1 MANSSS
7 KDLRYRFG
15 TFELDP
21 IEGRLAKAGVRVK
34 LQDLPLRLLIML
46 VERPGE
52 VVTREEVRQRLW
64 PENTFV
70 EFDNSLGVAVRKVR
84 ESLGDDA
91 DAPRYLETIPRRGYR
106 FIAPVLTDTPVLDP
120 ATVPAALP
128 EERLPENS
136 GQQRSSSKWPLAAG
150 IALVAVAL
158 LGAGAW
164 LWRDRINA
172 RIPERAALVVGE
184 FSNTTGEALFDG
196 SLRRAA
202 VVQLGQSPY
211 LSILPDEKLGQILQ
225 SLGRSPDESL
235 SPALAREVCQRAHA
249 AALITGSIQSAGGAY
264 LLSMEA
270 NRCSDESSL
279 AHETLSVANQQQV
292 LPKLGEMVDGF
303 RRRLGE
309 SRESLQKYNVPVE
322 QATTSSLEALKAYQL
337 GLELRSHAKNVE
349 SRPAFKTAIA
359 LDPNFAIAYAQLG
372 SAYSNEG
379 DTKEGEKYFRK
390 AFELRAR
397 ATEPER
403 LYIAGRYFDIVTG
416 ELEKGSE
423 TYKLW
428 AELYPN
434 EWRPY
439 NSLANDAYMMGR
451 YETVVEAARQAVRLG
466 PNQNFAYNNLLS
478 GLIGLNRVD
487 EARKMCEQ
495 LQSQGN
501 DESFIHLILFGIAFL
516 RHDQGGL
523 RREIEWGQK
532 HPDDQNMIYV
542 RAQADAAS
550 GKLREGT
557 ELLELFAKM
566 NVASGDA
573 ESAAD
578 ALAFAGEINS
588 EDGRAVLAQKEFD
601 AALKLAKSEVPLGLA
616 GLGAARAG
624 DQRRAQDL
632 LDQLNHDYPLS
643 TLTIG
648 VFSPMV
654 RTNIATAHGSSAKEV
669 TSLMEPA
676 LPYEFGF
683 QAGMVPIYV
692 RAMSYLDVHAPEAAA
707 REFQKILDHHY
718 VDAVSTLYPLSELGI
733 GRAYAML
740 GRKAESRKAYEE
752 FFELWKDA
760 DKDLPIILK
769 ARKEFQ
775 ALT

>member
-1 MANSSS
+1 
-7 KDLRYRFG
+7 
-15 TFELDP
+15 
-21 IEGRLAKAGVRVK
+21 
-34 LQDLPLRLLIML
+34 
-46 VERPGE
+46 
-52 VVTREEVRQRLW
+52 
-64 PENTFV
+64 
-70 EFDNSLGVAVRKVR
+70 
-84 ESLGDDA
+84 
-91 DAPRYLETIPRRGYR
+91 
-106 FIAPVLTDTPVLDP
+106 
-120 ATVPAALP
+120 
-128 EERLPENS
+128 
-136 GQQRSSSKWPLAAG
+136 
-150 IALVAVAL
+150 
-158 LGAGAW
+158 
-164 LWRDRINA
+164 
-172 RIPERAALVVGE
+172 VVGE
-184 FSNTTGEALFDG
+184 FTNSTGEPVFDG

-202 VVQLGQSPY
+202 IVQLAQSPY
-211 LSILPDEKLGQILQ
+211 LSVLPDEKLGQILQ
-225 SLGRSPDESL
+225 GLGRSPDESL

-249 AALITGSIQSAGGAY
+249 AALITGSIQSTGGAY

-451 YETVVEAARQAVRLG
+451 YDTAVEAARQAVQLG

-478 GLIGLNRVD
+478 GLIGLNRID
-487 EARKMCEQ
+487 EAKKMCEQ
-495 LQSQGN
+495 LLAQGN

-516 RHDQGGL
+516 RHDEAGL
-523 RREIEWGQK
+523 RREVEWGQK
-532 HPDDQNMIYV
+532 HPDDQNMIYA
-542 RAQADAAS
+542 RAQADAAV

-588 EDGRAVLAQKEFD
+588 EAGKAGVAQKESE
-601 AALKLAKSEVPLGLA
+601 AALKLAKSEVPLGTA
-616 GLGAARAG
+616 GLCAARAR
-624 DQRRAQDL
+624 DQNRAQEL
-632 LDQLNHDYPLS
+632 LDQINHDYPLS
-643 TLTIG
+643 TFTIG

-654 RTNIATAHGSSAKEV
+654 RTTIAASHGSSVNEIA
-669 TSLMEPA
+669 SFMEPA

-683 QAGMVPIYV
+683 QADMVPIYV
-692 RAMSYLDVHAPEAAA
+692 RGTAYLEVHAPDAAA

-718 VDAVSTLYPLSELGI
+718 VDAVTTLYPLSELGL
-733 GRAYAML
+733 GRAYAMQ

-752 FFELWKDA
+752 FFKLWKDA
-760 DKDLPIILK
+760 DKDLPILLQ
-769 ARKEFQ
+769 ARREFQ